1 MKGTIQGIG
10 DIIKQLVY
18 EDVLLQFYKGYSVIN
33 AFIIPTSQHKEKF
46 GKIIF
51 PISNTGETIQ
61 LIHLNIYEVIN
72 MYLLLKKYNI
82 EEFRSEL
89 KLRVN
94 TKNSINDMYKDIK
107 PEEVL
112 VKESKK
118 EYIVK
123 EEFKDIEQKYS
134 NDKLDILL
142 RLLKIK
148 FEYLDEIYIKKIKIL
163 SDKAIDKI
171 IDDIFNINNIDELNK
186 YFK

>member
-1 MKGTIQGIG
+1 M
-10 DIIKQLVY
+10 
-18 EDVLLQFYKGYSVIN
+18 
-33 AFIIPTSQHKEKF
+33 
-46 GKIIF
+46 
-51 PISNTGETIQ
+51 
-61 LIHLNIYEVIN
+61 IHLNIYEVIN
-72 MYLLLKKYNI
+72 MYLSLKKYNI

-148 FEYLDEIYIKKIKIL
+148 FEYLDEIYI
-163 SDKAIDKI
+163 
-171 IDDIFNINNIDELNK
+171 
-186 YFK
+186 

>member
-1 MKGTIQGIG
+1 MISAVSSVWQIC
-10 DIIKQLVY
+10 
-18 EDVLLQFYKGYSVIN
+18 SVIS
-33 AFIIPTSQHKEKF
+33 AAWVAEAECFA
-46 GKIIF
+46 
-51 PISNTGETIQ
+51 
-61 LIHLNIYEVIN
+61 V
-72 MYLLLKKYNI
+72 
-82 EEFRSEL
+82 R
-89 KLRVN
+89 
-94 TKNSINDMYKDIK
+94 
-107 PEEVL
+107 
-112 VKESKK
+112 KESTK

-123 EEFKDIEQKYS
+123 EEFKNIEQKYS